1 MELKDL
7 DKSQLSLLTIMI
19 AFVVSIATSIVTFT
33 LLLDKL
39 PPKKVEVVNR
49 VIEKIIKDSSPTNEV
64 PIITVREIDSI
75 DYPSSELALKT
86 IRKNSV
92 IIYKDKKK
100 VGVGAVISQN
110 GDVIISSLGI
120 GTRGFYTADYGDGQ
134 ISLDFFER
142 GDLFTIFR
150 PTTSITVDNYFA
162 ILEKGSLDIGIQALI
177 YDSDHDEEAVNFV
190 ITSRKEKEKDYEL
203 LSTTPQINSL
213 SQGSLAVGFNGDFLG
228 LVVKGGSS
236 SNKIY
241 SAHSIALFL
250 KKE

>member
-7 DKSQLSLLTIMI
+7 DKSQLALLTIMI

-39 PPKKVEVVNR
+39 QPQKTEVVNR
-49 VIEKIIKDSSPTNEV
+49 IIQITKEPSSDSEI
-64 PIITVREIDSI
+64 PIVTVKEIDSF

-92 IIYKDKKK
+92 VIYRDKKK
-100 VGVGAVISQN
+100 IGIGAAISEN
-110 GDVIISSLGI
+110 GDIVVTSLGI
-120 GTRGFYTADYGDGQ
+120 GTRGFYTADYGEGQ
-134 ISLDFFER
+134 VPIDFFER
-142 GDLFTIFR
+142 SDLFTIFR
-150 PTTSITVDNYFA
+150 PTSNIKIDNYFS
-162 ILEKGSLDIGIQALI
+162 ILEIGSLDIGIQALI
-177 YDSDHDEEAVNFV
+177 YDSDHDEEVINYV
-190 ITSRKEKEKDYEL
+190 ITSQKENEKDYEL
-203 LSTTPQINSL
+203 LSTVPKVDSS

-228 LVVKGGSS
+228 LVVRAGST

-241 SAHSIALFL
+241 SAHSIALYL